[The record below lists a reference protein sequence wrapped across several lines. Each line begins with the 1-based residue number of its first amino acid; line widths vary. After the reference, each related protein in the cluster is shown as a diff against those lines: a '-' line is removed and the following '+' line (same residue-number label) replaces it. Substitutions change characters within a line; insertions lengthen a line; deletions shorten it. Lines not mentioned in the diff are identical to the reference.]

1 MRRVKFKVVSVDR
14 KGNRN
19 SAFASGKYNLNYP
32 KDSIV
37 RAGEETLGVAVF
49 QTRKRAERFIK
60 NCFALLPLQII
71 RVRPVGR
78 GMIVTL
84 VCDPSTEFE
93 LSTFYNKERGFYC
106 TKISPP
112 SGTIFYPAVEVIE

>member
-49 QTRKRAERFIK
+49 QTRKRAERFIE
-60 NCFALLPLQII
+60 NCVAISPLQII

-78 GMIVTL
+78 GVIVTL
-84 VCDPSTEFE
+84 VCDPATEFE
-93 LSTFYNKERGFYC
+93 ISIFYNKEPGLYC
-106 TKISPP
+106 SRISPP
-112 SGTIFYPAVEVIE
+112 SGTIFYPAVEVLE

>member
-1 MRRVKFKVVSVDR
+1 MRRVKFKVVSVDC

-19 SAFASGKYNLNYP
+19 SAFASGMYNLNYP

-37 RAGEETLGVAVF
+37 RAREETLGVAVF
-49 QTRKRAERFIK
+49 QTRKRAERFIM
-60 NCFALLPLQII
+60 NCFTHLPLQVV
-71 RVRPVGR
+71 RVLPVGR

-93 LSTFYNKERGFYC
+93 LSTFYNKKPRFYC

-112 SGTIFYPAVEVIE
+112 SGTIFYPAVEVLE